1 MKRSLILILLLTT
14 ALLLLCACGGRSISA
29 DLDSGSKR
37 ETEAEDRM
45 ENADTPAGH
54 PADSG
59 EKLGEPIR
67 TAWLDAIDESG
78 SAPSAPDAAGILSA
92 ALAENPGL
100 SAAELEE
107 ILLSALESGS
117 YEMAELPDSVKNF
130 EPHLALY
137 GGRDGLDFY
146 RAIAKHYAKAL
157 KPGGYLAF
165 EFGMGQGDEVCSI
178 LTENGYTILERTK
191 DFNDRERAVLAQ
203 CSRKD
208 D

>member
-37 ETEAEDRM
+37 ETEETAASEQEDTPAEKQEEDRM

-78 SAPSAPDAAGILSA
+78 SAPAAPDAAGILSA

-117 YEMAELPDSVKNF
+117 YEMAELPACDGTD
-130 EPHLALY
+130 EAYLDAL
-137 GGRDGLDFY
+137 
-146 RAIAKHYAKAL
+146 
-157 KPGGYLAF
+157 
-165 EFGMGQGDEVCSI
+165 EV
-178 LTENGYTILERTK
+178 T
-191 DFNDRERAVLAQ
+191 LAQ
-203 CSRKD
+203 LWIEALSESELQPITVKWGG
-208 D
+208 